1 MNKARWD
8 GLPDDIKKA
17 FKDASGCD
25 WWGEV
30 GDIWRAGDDFGIGL
44 AVKAGKEHIT
54 LSEEETKVFMDTLEP
69 VVDRW
74 IEEVSAKG
82 LDGKA
87 LVEKARGL
95 IDKHSAK

>member
-1 MNKARWD
+1 MGVSENASDK
-8 GLPDDIKKA
+8 DIKKA

-25 WWGEV
+25 WWGQV

-54 LSEEETKVFMDTLEP
+54 LSEDETNALLETVAP

-74 IEEVSAKG
+74 VDEVSAKG
-82 LDGKA
+82 IDGA
-87 LVEKARGL
+87 GLVAKAREL
-95 IDKHSAK
+95 IAKHAAD